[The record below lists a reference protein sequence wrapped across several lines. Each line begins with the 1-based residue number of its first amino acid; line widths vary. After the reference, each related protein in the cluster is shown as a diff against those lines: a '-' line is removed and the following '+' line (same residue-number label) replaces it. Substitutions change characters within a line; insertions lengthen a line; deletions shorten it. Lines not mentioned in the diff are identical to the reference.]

1 MNKDQLLEIAM
12 RRLTREQLNFF
23 EDINN
28 NDEENIFRQVCMFDL
43 SLNDGVGIH
52 NINRNDNTGRYH
64 TKDRDIFRPFQY
76 IHAYFKMDHQQIE
89 WLTREI
95 IHMCGLHL
103 ESLIKRIFKISRI
116 PLGQALSY
124 KIASIKLNDLL
135 YKDLKVIV
143 KPYNDAKHSLWQ
155 EKDSHMFDIYTTVLC
170 YAVTRKLSIELLNI
184 ADLYTPE
191 YVWKN

>member
-23 EDINN
+23 EGINN
-28 NDEENIFRQVCMFDL
+28 NDEENIFRHVYMFDL
-43 SLNDGVGIH
+43 SLNDGVGVH

-64 TKDRDIFRPFQY
+64 IKDREIFRPFQY
-76 IHAYFKMDHQQIE
+76 IHAYFKMDHQHIK

-103 ESLIKRIFKISRI
+103 ESLIKRIFRLSRV

-124 KIASIKLNDLL
+124 RIASIKLNNLL

-155 EKDSHMFDIYTTVLC
+155 EKDTHMFDIYTTVLC
-170 YAVTRKLSIELLNI
+170 YAVTRKLSVELLNI

-191 YVWKN
+191 YIWKA